1 MSLRTRCT
9 ELLGIEH
16 PIVLG
21 GMGSGATTPPMVSA
35 VSGAGGLGILGVSR
49 YPAERV
55 AAAAEQVRRETD
67 RPFGLNLLLFLSD
80 DAAVDAVLAQR
91 PPVFSTAW
99 PWPEQDLRTLFER
112 AHSAGARVVHMV
124 SAVEEAVRAAE
135 AGADVVVAQGCDGGG
150 HVGLVGTMAL
160 VPMVARAVAPVPVLA
175 AGGIA
180 TGAQLA
186 AALLLGAEGV
196 LMGTRFLAS
205 DESPWPPSFK
215 RAILESDGHDTE
227 LTEIPDIAKG
237 AVWPGAF
244 DRARRNRLISDWA
257 GRENELRRRRAEV
270 AAAIARAIR
279 DDDAEL
285 GELNF
290 GQSAGLIDAIEPCGE
305 IVRRLAADAER
316 LLAAARER
324 YVPIPR
330 PR

>member
-1 MSLRTRCT
+1 MSMRTRLT
-9 ELLGIEH
+9 DLLGIEH

-21 GMGSGATTPPMVSA
+21 GMGSGATTPPMVAA
-35 VSGAGGLGILGVSR
+35 VSGAGGLGILGASR
-49 YPAERV
+49 YPPERI
-55 AAAAEQVRRETD
+55 AAAAEQIRAATD

-80 DAAVDAVLAQR
+80 DSAVDAVLAQR
-91 PPVFSTAW
+91 PAVLSTAW
-99 PWPEQDLRTLFER
+99 PWPEQDLRSVFER
-112 AHSAGARVVHMV
+112 GHAAGATVVHMV
-124 SAVEEAVRAAE
+124 PAVEEAVRAAE
-135 AGADVVVAQGCDGGG
+135 AGADVIVAQGSDGGG

-160 VPMVARAVAPVPVLA
+160 VPIVARAVAPLPVVA
-175 AGGIA
+175 AGGLA

-186 AALLLGAEGV
+186 AALVLGAEGV

-205 DESPWPPSFK
+205 EESPWPPSFK

-270 AAAIARAIR
+270 AAAMARAAR
-279 DDDAEL
+279 DDDAER

-290 GQSAGLIDAIEPCGE
+290 GQSAGLVDEIEPCAE
-305 IVRRLAADAER
+305 IVRRLAAEAEQ
-316 LLAAARER
+316 LLAAAPGR
-324 YVPIPR
+324 YVATPR